1 MKDKTGTPRP
11 WLFRAIRLGEAL
23 GLLAVLYGLAASHW
37 LVAAGGAA
45 SIIAFSAL
53 YRRHV
58 PAPLQ
63 GDAGS
68 MGMSG
73 DGGD

>member
-11 WLFRAIRLGEAL
+11 WLFRAIRVGEAV
-23 GLLAVLYGLAASHW
+23 GLFALLYGLAASQW
-37 LVAAGGAA
+37 LVAVGGAA
-45 SIIAFSAL
+45 TIIASLTLF
-53 YRRHV
+53 RRRF
-58 PAPLQ
+58 PEPPPRE
-63 GDAGS
+63 GGS